1 MFQTIIIIPLTNALI
16 GLTSFLWG
24 NLGLA
29 VIALTILVKL
39 VLYPFSFSS
48 TKHQIA
54 LKKLQPLL
62 DEIKKKYPD
71 KNEQA
76 KRTMELYKEH
86 KANPLAGCLPIL
98 IQIPLIIGL
107 YQVFLKGTTIDA
119 TILYSFITAPET
131 ISSTLVG
138 IDLTSKSVLFALLAG
153 ITQYVQLKLS
163 PMNIQSEESK
173 SGDKDP
179 QTEMMENMQ
188 KMMKYFLPIMITI
201 FAFVVPAAVALYWI
215 ITNLFTIG
223 QEMYIYKQLHPKV
236 Q

>member
-29 VIALTILVKL
+29 VIVLTILVKL
-39 VLYPFSFSS
+39 ILYPFSFSS

-131 ISSTLVG
+131 ISSTLIG
-138 IDLTSKSVLFALLAG
+138 IDLTSKSVIFALLAG
-153 ITQYVQLKLS
+153 ITQYIQLKLS
-163 PMNIQSEESK
+163 PMNIQLQES
-173 SGDKDP
+173 SGKEKDP